1 MKYELAV
8 EAGGERFTLTL
19 QTRDLEAHS
28 KLQTETEAVEMIMK
42 DAQFNLITL
51 LSSIHSNKEAGA

>member
-1 MKYELAV
+1 VKYELAV

>member
-28 KLQTETEAVEMIMK
+28 KLQKETEAVEMIMK